1 MPKLTIEVIMNEIK
15 HLQKDIKDG
24 FSGVH
29 TRQDIANGKLAKHE
43 GLIIELEKADIE
55 MGNRFKLWRWN
66 WILAGLLITVIV
78 GLLGRYVY

>member
-55 MGNRFKLWRWN
+55 MGKRF
-66 WILAGLLITVIV
+66 TQ
-78 GLLGRYVY
+78 RYRRPTLTKRDRRYL